1 MCCTYVLCHI
11 LATSRQHVSLCR
23 SCVGHLLAAAE
34 GIHSED
40 GELTQQLSA
49 QRAARCMQLLQD
61 MIKACKVT
69 ASTVCLNALI
79 F

>member
-1 MCCTYVLCHI
+1 M
-11 LATSRQHVSLCR
+11 
-23 SCVGHLLAAAE
+23 GHLLAAAE

-69 ASTVCLNALI
+69 ASSVWLNALI